1 MRFEVTVSRSPL
13 VTILKIVSASPRRM
27 YIFQLEITIEAS
39 ATPPKSM
46 FLLAEFH
53 LKLVLVETSG
63 AAGASFLL
71 MWLLFLFLVLCL
83 SPFVFDGPGLRVY
96 HDIYLVVHS
105 LIIPF
110 I

>member
-1 MRFEVTVSRSPL
+1 MGDYHRAHLQPSS
-13 VTILKIVSASPRRM
+13 
-27 YIFQLEITIEAS
+27 
-39 ATPPKSM
+39 KSM

-53 LKLVLVETSG
+53 LKLVLETSG

-96 HDIYLVVHS
+96 HDFYLVVHS
-105 LIIPF
+105 LIFF